1 MPEPQRLRLG
11 VLIADIAD
19 IAGTE
24 AHGES
29 ALQDAA
35 DEAVGLGADPV
46 ECSKASKMT
55 R

>member
-11 VLIADIAD
+11 VLIAD

>member
-1 MPEPQRLRLG
+1 M
-11 VLIADIAD
+11 IADIAD